1 MDKEDVVYLYNGLL
15 LSHKKEQNYAICRD
29 VNGPRDCHTEWSKSE
44 RGKQIS
50 YINAYIRNLE
60 DGTDEPICR
69 AGQRGQVGYSPSD
82 CKELH
87 MIEQLHFL
95 NGDTDV
101 ENRLVD
107 TVEEEVGTNWE

>member
-1 MDKEDVVYLYNGLL
+1 MDE
-15 LSHKKEQNYAICRD
+15 
-29 VNGPRDCHTEWSKSE
+29 PRACYTEWSKSE

-60 DGTDEPICR
+60 DGADEPICR
-69 AGQRGQVGYSPSD
+69 TGQRSRVGYSPSD
-82 CKELH
+82 CKEFH
-87 MIEQLHFL
+87 MTEQLHFL

-107 TVEEEVGTNWE
+107 TVEEEVGTNWESSIESYTLPYVN

>member
-1 MDKEDVVYLYNGLL
+1 M
-15 LSHKKEQNYAICRD
+15 HW
-29 VNGPRDCHTEWSKSE
+29 VNSDEVNEPRACYTEWSKSE

-69 AGQRGQVGYSPSD
+69 AGQRSQVGYSPSD

-87 MIEQLHFL
+87 MTEQLHFL